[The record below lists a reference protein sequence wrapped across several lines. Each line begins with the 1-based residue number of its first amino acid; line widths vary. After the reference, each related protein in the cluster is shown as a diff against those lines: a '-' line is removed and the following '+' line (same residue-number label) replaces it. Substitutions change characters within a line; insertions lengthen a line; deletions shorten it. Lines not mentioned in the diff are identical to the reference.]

1 MEEQRLLDML
11 FARSDRAVQEL
22 ERQYG
27 RLVRLVAD
35 NVLNNHEDAS
45 ECVNDTWLAVWNS
58 IPPNRPD
65 SLLNYVCRTAK
76 NIALKRFRDDHRKK
90 RSGMTVAL
98 EELENC
104 LEGASLEEELGEKE
118 IIFAMNTYIGTLD
131 RDNRFIWV
139 YHFWTGAS
147 PEEIAER
154 LGMTKS
160 AVTNRLFRMRKGLRA
175 YLEKEGLL

>member
-22 ERQYG
+22 ERQYD